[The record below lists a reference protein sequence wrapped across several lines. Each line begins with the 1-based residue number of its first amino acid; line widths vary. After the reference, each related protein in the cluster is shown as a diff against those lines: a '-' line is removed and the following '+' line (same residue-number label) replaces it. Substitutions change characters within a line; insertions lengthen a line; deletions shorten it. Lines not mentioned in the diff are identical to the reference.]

1 MVRTAYILLFLT
13 ALMWAGNAIAGKLA
27 IGHISPMMLTFSR
40 WAFGLLVIGLIG
52 WKQLRRD
59 WKAARGKLALLF
71 ILGASGFAWFNAAL
85 YSALLYT
92 SAINVSIE
100 QAAMPMVIMAA
111 NFLLFAMR
119 VTWAQI
125 AGFVLSIV
133 GVAIVASHGEPGR
146 LLELDVNRGDAL
158 MVVAVL
164 LYSGYTVAL
173 RFKPAIHWQSVMI
186 VMVFGAMV
194 ASLPFVAW
202 EAASDRLVLPDM
214 RGWAIVAYTALF
226 PSLLSQ
232 IFFMRGVELIG
243 ANRAGLF
250 INLVPIIGTVL
261 SIVILGE
268 ALEPFHAFA
277 MVLVMGGIAMA
288 EISGRRAAARMEG
301 NKAPLAR

>member
-1 MVRTAYILLFLT
+1 MARTAYILLFLT
-13 ALMWAGNAIAGKLA
+13 ALMWGGNAIAGKLA
-27 IGHISPMMLTFSR
+27 VGHISPMVLTLMR
-40 WAFGLLVIGLIG
+40 WTVALIVIAAIG
-52 WKQLRRD
+52 WRQLARD
-59 WKAARGKLALLF
+59 WKGARAKLALLF
-71 ILGASGFAWFNAAL
+71 ILGALGFTGFNAAL

-119 VTWAQI
+119 VTSLQI
-125 AGFVLSIV
+125 AGFMLSIV
-133 GVAIVASHGEPGR
+133 GVAIVASHGELAR
-146 LLELDVNRGDAL
+146 LVALDVNRGDAL
-158 MVVAVL
+158 MVIAVL

-186 VMVFGAMV
+186 VMVFSAMV
-194 ASLPFVAW
+194 TSIPFVAW
-202 EAASDRLVLPDM
+202 EAATDRLVLPDM

-232 IFFMRGVELIG
+232 IFFMRGVEMIG

-250 INLVPIIGTVL
+250 INLVPVLGTIL

-268 ALEPFHAFA
+268 AFQPYHAAA

-288 EISGRRAAARMEG
+288 EYSGRKAAA
-301 NKAPLAR
+301 AA